1 MLDFYNIQTKFFEAL
16 FFYEIIKGSN
26 IIENQDPIKVNM
38 NLKEINNIELNIQYL
53 NLHLLK
59 ILDLN
64 KQKDLL
70 NQIILNFEKYKNIKI
85 PENNIFNYNKWLKN
99 YK

>member
-1 MLDFYNIQTKFFEAL
+1 MINLYNIQNKFFEAL
-16 FFYEIIKGSN
+16 YYYEIIKGSN
-26 IIENQDPIKVNM
+26 IIENQDPIKVNE

-59 ILDLN
+59 FLDLN
-64 KQKDLL
+64 TQKDLL
-70 NQIILNFEKYKNIKI
+70 DKILLDFEKYKSIKI
-85 PENNIFNYNKWLKN
+85 HENQMFDYKKWLNN